1 MKNILKICLIST
13 TMFLVG
19 CGCLMKSDEVYENI
33 EHTLN
38 QEEKRML
45 INIHHHYTIDM
56 NEFYDLFR
64 SIAKSRV
71 VFGVNNDKPA
81 SKDDLPF
88 CDVIDKVEKFETTN
102 KLEYSI
108 NSQWS
113 DQYGITLIEACSE
126 IGFTINP
133 DLVTDE
139 DVPIKDTLNIVTV
152 DKKELLSPTM
162 YKEVR
167 EAVKDCN
174 RAKTK
179 VLDVTKDGGLLTV
192 DDYDTIMTEVLKCE
206 AFKLE
211 SEIQQ

>member
-1 MKNILKICLIST
+1 MKNIFKIGLISAT
-13 TMFLVG
+13 IFLVG
-19 CGCLMKSDEVYENI
+19 CGCQMEDDQLYTNI
-33 EHTLN
+33 KHTLN
-38 QEEKRML
+38 YEEKRMIL
-45 INIHHHYTIDM
+45 NVHHNYSIS
-56 NEFYDLFR
+56 NETFYDLFR

-71 VFGVNNDKPA
+71 VFGANNDKPA
-81 SKDDLPF
+81 TKEDVPF

-108 NSQWS
+108 NSQWN
-113 DQYGITLIEACSE
+113 DQYGITLTEACAN

-133 DLVTDE
+133 DLVNEE

-152 DKKELLSPTM
+152 DKQELLSPTM

>member
-71 VFGVNNDKPA
+71 VFGANNDKPA

-88 CDVIDKVEKFETTN
+88 CDVIDKVKQFEDEN

-113 DQYGITLIEACSE
+113 DQYGITLIEACSG
-126 IGFTINP
+126 IGFNIDSVVN
-133 DLVTDE
+133 E
-139 DVPIKDTLNIVTV
+139 DVPVKDTLNIVTV
-152 DKKELLSPTM
+152 DNNELLSPSM

-167 EAVKDCN
+167 ESVKDCN

-192 DDYDTIMTEVLKCE
+192 KDYDTIMKEVLKCE

-211 SEIQQ
+211 KELQTL